1 MEKLVAHSDF
11 HTAHRQLQYPGKCR
25 FIHGHTWH
33 GTITI
38 TTEKFPRNDL
48 DMSIDFGD
56 LKAVFR
62 HMDHKMLVSETD
74 TAFVEKNGFDPE
86 GIIVI
91 PGNNPSVENIAYY
104 CMDKA
109 VDVIQQQYPNREIE
123 YHIELMVQE
132 TSNNIFTIT
141 RDVTV

>member
-11 HTAHRQLQYPGKCR
+11 HTAHRQLGYPGKCR
-25 FIHGHTWH
+25 QIHGHTWR
-33 GTITI
+33 GTIAI
-38 TTEKFPRNDL
+38 TTDRFPRNDL

-62 HMDHKMLVSETD
+62 HMDHKFLVSETD
-74 TAFVEKNGFDPE
+74 TAYTEESDLDEE

-104 CMDKA
+104 CMDK
-109 VDVIQQQYPNREIE
+109 VVEVIGSQYPDRSIT
-123 YHIELMVQE
+123 YHIELTVQE
-132 TSNNIFTIT
+132 TENNIFSIT
-141 RDVTV
+141 HEVTV